1 MKPAIKT
8 KTLMLGLCLALMS
21 PTLVMADSFKASDV
35 ETLREQGK
43 AQEAYE
49 LALKYRDELEGDP
62 TYDYYYGLAAIDA
75 GKVSEGLI
83 ALERVTLTTPNNY
96 LARLELARAYF
107 LLKEDTRARQEF
119 EIVLAAKPPE
129 AVVANVEEFIRI
141 IRVREAEYR
150 SSSSAYVEVAIGH
163 DTNINSA
170 PADDTFFSPLNLLG
184 GSPSGT
190 IVTLGGDGLEES
202 DDFLNVTAGGRLTH
216 PFEPGKQLFMGVDVS
231 ARYYSTDEQFETETW
246 NIYAG
251 VKWRKDDNV
260 FGITGVVQEF
270 ELNDIDNRSLV
281 SLTGDWTRN
290 LSKQTNWK
298 TQLQVAQIGY
308 PDQNLRD
315 STLYTLGTG
324 LVHQYAMKW
333 RPTVSGSVYLGFE
346 DAQTDSEAARS
357 IAQRD
362 FVGIRTAVQII
373 PYSKLSLTASLSLEQ
388 SHYLGENA
396 FTGKT
401 RNDLLYQASIDGRYL
416 LDDSWSL
423 GAGLYYI
430 RNDSNTL
437 LTDYERTRAQVSARY
452 TF

>member
-8 KTLMLGLCLALMS
+8 KTLMLGLCLSLMS

-35 ETLREQGK
+35 ETLRKQGK
-43 AQEAYE
+43 AAEAYE

-62 TYDYYYGLAAIDA
+62 SYDYYYGLAAIDA

-83 ALERVTLTTPNNY
+83 ALERVVLTTPDNY

-119 EIVLAAKPPE
+119 QIVLAAKPPQE
-129 AVVANVEEFIRI
+129 VVANVEEFIRI

-170 PADDTFFSPLNLLG
+170 PADATFFSPLFGTSLTLA
-184 GSPSGT
+184 GSS
-190 IVTLGGDGLEES
+190 LEES

-281 SLTGDWTRN
+281 SLSADWTRN

-298 TQLQVAQIGY
+298 TQFQVAQISY
-308 PDQNLRD
+308 PAQHLRD
-315 STLYTLGTG
+315 STLYILGTG

-357 IAQRD
+357 VAQRD
-362 FVGIRTAVQII
+362 FVGVRTAVQII

-388 SHYLGENA
+388 SHYLGENLLTA
-396 FTGKT
+396 KT
-401 RNDLLYQASIDGRYL
+401 RNELLYQASIDGRYL

-423 GAGLYYI
+423 GAGLYYT
-430 RNDSNTL
+430 RNDSNTAL
-437 LTDYERTRAQVSARY
+437 NDYERTRAQISARY